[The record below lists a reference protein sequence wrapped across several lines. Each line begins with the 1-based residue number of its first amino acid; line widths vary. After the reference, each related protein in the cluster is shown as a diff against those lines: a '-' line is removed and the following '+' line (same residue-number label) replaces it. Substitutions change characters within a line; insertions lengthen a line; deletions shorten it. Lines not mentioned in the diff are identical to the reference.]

1 MQIRVYY
8 EDTDVGGVVFYA
20 NYLKFCERARS
31 EAFFQKGLSP
41 ILDDGH
47 FVVKDL
53 QATYHSSAKLGD
65 ILHVNSS
72 LIELKKVSF
81 RLHQEVY
88 RNENKLFEMDITL
101 VFVDFEGKIKRM
113 TAKDFEILQ
122 SLFSSVA
129 DEISV

>member
-31 EAFFQKGLSP
+31 ETFFQKGLSP
-41 ILDDGH
+41 VLEDGH

-53 QATYHSSAKLGD
+53 CASYHTSAKLGD
-65 ILHVNSS
+65 LLHVSTS

-81 RLHQEVY
+81 KLYQSIY
-88 RNENKLFEMDITL
+88 RDKEKIFEMDITL
-101 VFVDFEGKIKRM
+101 VFVDFNGKVK
-113 TAKDFEILQ
+113 KFEQKNLDLLH
-122 SLFSSVA
+122 SLFT
-129 DEISV
+129 